1 MDFTAFVVVTQ
12 QNRMDGLK
20 DGSFYGIV
28 YSSTLHKFSIF
39 PKIGVIL
46 VYSANACGWVFEVGV
61 TRGDSNG
68 GYDDSQNFPHSRKSL
83 LPVFKICC

>member
-28 YSSTLHKFSIF
+28 YSSTLHKIF
-39 PKIGVIL
+39 HL
-46 VYSANACGWVFEVGV
+46 SQD
-61 TRGDSNG
+61 RGHFDLFG
-68 GYDDSQNFPHSRKSL
+68 KCVRMG
-83 LPVFKICC
+83 I